1 MSDPPSLKGVAHDIV
16 IESIS
21 DVTELMV
28 EASGGDNGQNGSPSS
43 IEVIIRYVPQSR
55 RDTSGKPVVAE
66 PQTLLDFDRLPRE
79 AGILPSRSLSLSVK
93 WVRPGQ
99 STLIPLVSHP

>member
-28 EASGGDNGQNGSPSS
+28 EASGGDNGQNGSPS
-43 IEVIIRYVPQSR
+43 
-55 RDTSGKPVVAE
+55 
-66 PQTLLDFDRLPRE
+66 
-79 AGILPSRSLSLSVK
+79 
-93 WVRPGQ
+93 
-99 STLIPLVSHP
+99 